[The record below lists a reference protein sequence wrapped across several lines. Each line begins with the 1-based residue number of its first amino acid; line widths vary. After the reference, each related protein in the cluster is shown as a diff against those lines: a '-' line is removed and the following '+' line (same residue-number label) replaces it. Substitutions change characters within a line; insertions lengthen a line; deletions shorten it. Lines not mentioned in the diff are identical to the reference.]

1 MKRQA
6 FTLVE
11 VVVALG
17 IAAGALVLLIS
28 ANHAAMQRSMRA
40 HERVQLV
47 DALETK
53 AGEIRSEIETQSSG
67 EFPSLPGW
75 TWNATREKARFE
87 GFTTLDEITLKAMA
101 PGHSSEPARTMTI
114 FKFVPGWTKK

>member
-1 MKRQA
+1 MKRRG

-28 ANHAAMQRSMRA
+28 ANHEAMRRSMRA
-40 HERVQLV
+40 HERMLLE
-47 DALETK
+47 DAIEAK
-53 AGEIRSEIETQSSG
+53 AGEIRAGIETQSSG
-67 EFPSLPGW
+67 EFTALPGW
-75 TWNATREKARFE
+75 SWNATREKARIE

-101 PGHSSEPARTMTI
+101 PGRLAEPARTMTI
-114 FKFVPGWTKK
+114 FKFVPGAAKK